1 MNEDVGTVELCV
13 SFNQAENISDT
24 VTATI
29 TNIQEDGA
37 LIYSLSLTT
46 GSFFHT

>member
-29 TNIQEDGA
+29 TNIQENGE
-37 LIYSLSLTT
+37 LIYPLPLTT
-46 GSFFHT
+46 GIFYT